1 MKKKPTRKRAH
12 DVYNA
17 IKIIIR
23 FQNGSVDVTFGFL
36 IESSNFDV
44 RNVLF
49 VRGFFSP
56 LSTLSVDVN

>member
-1 MKKKPTRKRAH
+1 MKKRAH

-36 IESSNFDV
+36 IE
-44 RNVLF
+44 
-49 VRGFFSP
+49 
-56 LSTLSVDVN
+56 